1 LHKVFLKKYSNKLNP
16 IFFWVFVGMKWEV
29 TSLAWTQCGRL
40 DNPPKS
46 ASKHAFIIIII

>member
-1 LHKVFLKKYSNKLNP
+1 
-16 IFFWVFVGMKWEV
+16 MEV

-46 ASKHAFIIIII
+46 ASKHAFIIIIMWMLKVCRNTELLFQGPGFIFT